1 MEWTDKC
8 KCGFA
13 IFITNHYGRKQARSG
28 VPEILREILC
38 FTDVFEVE
46 NKDPELQKAIMKMRR
61 LDRILATKLFNE
73 KEVKKQGKEL
83 HQRLW
88 KELKVKLNMD
98 PHL

>member
-1 MEWTDKC
+1 MMEWTD

-13 IFITNHYGRKQARSG
+13 IFIKNHYGRKQARSG
-28 VPEILREILC
+28 VPEILWEILF
-38 FTDVFEVE
+38 FTDVFEEE

-88 KELKVKLNMD
+88 KELKVKLNKG